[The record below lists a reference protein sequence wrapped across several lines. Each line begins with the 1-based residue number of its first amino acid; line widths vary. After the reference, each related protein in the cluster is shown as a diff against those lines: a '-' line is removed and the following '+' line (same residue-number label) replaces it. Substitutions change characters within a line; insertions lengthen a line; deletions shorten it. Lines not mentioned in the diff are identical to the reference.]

1 MKAPGT
7 RWVATIIGS
16 GMEPSE
22 LVGDSRDELEQRL
35 GDLMDLHL
43 GRLRWTIEER
53 LFADLAPSRSNDE
66 QLSLDF

>member
-1 MKAPGT
+1 
-7 RWVATIIGS
+7 
-16 GMEPSE
+16 MEPSE